1 MGDILLEGVDVIAE
15 GFEASGSEGAGG
27 AGHLAFEALLD
38 SYVTRRGELVQL
50 DAEIAGG
57 GSGLLLNV
65 REISRFHASEK

>member
-15 GFEASGSEGAGG
+15 GFEAGGGYGAGC
-27 AGHLAFEALLD
+27 AGHLAFETLLD
-38 SYVTRRGELVQL
+38 SDVTRRGKLVQL

-65 REISRFHASEK
+65 REIS

>member
-1 MGDILLEGVDVIAE
+1 MRDIFLEGVDVLAE
-15 GFEASGSEGAGG
+15 GFEAGGSEGAGG

-38 SYVTRRGELVQL
+38 GDVTSRRELVQL

-65 REISRFHASEK
+65 REIS

>member
-1 MGDILLEGVDVIAE
+1 MGDVFLEGVDVLAE
-15 GFEASGSEGAGG
+15 GFEADGSEGAGG

-38 SYVTRRGELVQL
+38 GDVTCRGKLVQL

-65 REISRFHASEK
+65 REIS

>member
-1 MGDILLEGVDVIAE
+1 MGDVFLEGVDVLAE
-15 GFEASGSEGAGG
+15 GFEAGGGYGAGC

-38 SYVTRRGELVQL
+38 GDVTRRRELVQL

-65 REISRFHASEK
+65 REIS